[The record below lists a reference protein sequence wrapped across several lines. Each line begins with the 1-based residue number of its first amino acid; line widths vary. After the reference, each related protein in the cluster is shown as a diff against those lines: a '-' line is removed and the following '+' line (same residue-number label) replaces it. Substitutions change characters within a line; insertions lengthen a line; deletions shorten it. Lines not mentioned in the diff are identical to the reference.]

1 MKIKN
6 GFILRDVGGKT
17 FVVAVGERSRE
28 FKGMITLNETGKFIW
43 KALENENTVDGVV
56 DGNTVTLTVTFDE
69 DNALGTKFS
78 KKNDSTDKYQ
88 VPVIVRINGKAYRLS
103 NAADAVV
110 KVVSCEYD
118 EQTRVATIV
127 FTLNA

>member
-43 KALENENTVDGVV
+43 KALEKENTVDGVV
-56 DGNTVTLTVTFDE
+56 DSLMSTYECDDRAMIEE
-69 DNALGTKFS
+69 D
-78 KKNDSTDKYQ
+78 
-88 VPVIVRINGKAYRLS
+88 
-103 NAADAVV
+103 V
-110 KVVSCEYD
+110 KSFIAKLEGD
-118 EQTRVATIV
+118 GILE
-127 FTLNA
+127 